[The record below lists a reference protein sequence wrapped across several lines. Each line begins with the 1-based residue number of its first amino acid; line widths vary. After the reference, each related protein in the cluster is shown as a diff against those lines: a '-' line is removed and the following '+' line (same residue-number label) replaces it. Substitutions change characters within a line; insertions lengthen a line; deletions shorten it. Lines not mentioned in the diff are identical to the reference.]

1 MNNDPSDSEPTSDRL
16 PPWFWLLLVAVTVV
30 IVSVTYY
37 QTGSV
42 LACIGALVC
51 EFIVGA
57 ISSLNVLFRND

>member
-1 MNNDPSDSEPTSDRL
+1 M
-16 PPWFWLLLVAVTVV
+16 LVAVTVL

-57 ISSLNVLFRND
+57 ISSLNVFFRNDSA